1 MNFKKI
7 VKTALK
13 VLKTVAVKLIEA
25 MRRHNGPITVAGF
38 GAMLAYFLL
47 GGEDGGTGTTM
58 AVVLA
63 GMAGGAGVDGAP
75 LTTAN
80 AREASGEL
88 LRSAVD
94 RRVVK
99 IRPMATPIDQ
109 ISRWGGCRVIG
120 SMKADYYS
128 VDNKPM
134 TDRTAAASEA
144 DTGVVTVKMENAE
157 RFSVSDTVLVPG
169 VTAQDSNGKACGPL
183 VLYVAATDSANISVM
198 SVNNYMGGSAAVP
211 TLAAGT
217 EMVRMGRAA
226 AELDV
231 QTAQYEA
238 IPTKDYNLCQIFK
251 AQIEHSSLMKLADK
265 EVGWTMSDQEES
277 AIVDMRLGMEKS
289 FLFGSRMRLTDPYKQ
304 EEVMLTGGIWN
315 QAGKESGYTTMDNE
329 TLVEITREAFTGC
342 GGSSKKILVGGSELI
357 AALNSMEHQ
366 HVVVGQNNV
375 TRWGLDFTEIRTK
388 FGTLYVVMSEVFD
401 QCGHGADGLV
411 IDPEYITKYSHIPFS
426 TERLNLRQSGQ
437 RNTDAVVITEASC
450 LVLRYPSAHMR
461 IVKKTA

>member
-7 VKTALK
+7 ASVALK
-13 VLKTVAVKLIEA
+13 VLKVVAVKMIEA
-25 MRRHNGPITVAGF
+25 LRKHNGPITVAGF
-38 GAMLAYFLL
+38 GAMLAYYLL
-47 GGEDGGTGTTM
+47 GGGDDCGTGTTM

-75 LTTAN
+75 LTVSN
-80 AREASGEL
+80 SREASGEL
-88 LRSAVD
+88 LKSAVD

-109 ISRWGGCRVIG
+109 ISRWGGCRLIG

-134 TDRTAAASEA
+134 TDKVSTASEA
-144 DTGVVTVKMENAE
+144 DTGVVTIEVANPA
-157 RFSVSDTVLVPG
+157 RFSATDTVLVPG
-169 VTAQDSNGKACGPL
+169 VTAKDSTGKDCGAL
-183 VLYVAATDSANISVM
+183 VLYVTESDSTGISVL
-198 SVNNYMGGSAAVP
+198 SVNHYIGGLAAVP
-211 TLAAGT
+211 ALAAGT
-217 EMVRMGRAA
+217 ELVRMGRAA

-231 QTAQYEA
+231 QTAQHEA

-251 AQIEHSSLMKLADK
+251 AQIEQSTLLKLADK
-265 EVGWTMSDQEES
+265 EVGWTLNDQEES

-289 FLFGSRMRLTDPYKQ
+289 FLFGSRMRLTDPVKQ

-315 QAGKESGYTTMDNE
+315 QAGKETRYTEMDHE
-329 TLVEITREAFTGC
+329 TLVALTREAFTGS

-357 AALNSMEHQ
+357 AALNSMDHQ
-366 HVVVGQNNV
+366 HVVTGQNNV
-375 TRWGLDFTEIRTK
+375 TRWGIDFTEIRTK
-388 FGTLYVVMSEVFD
+388 FGALYVVMSEVFD
-401 QCGHGADGLV
+401 QCGHAGDGLV

-426 TERLNLRQSGQ
+426 TERLNLRKSGQ

-461 IVKKTA
+461 IVKK

>member
-1 MNFKKI
+1 MTFKKI
-7 VKTALK
+7 IKTVLN
-13 VLKTVAVKLIEA
+13 VLKLVAVKMIDA
-25 MRRHNGPITVAGF
+25 MRKHNGPITVAG
-38 GAMLAYFLL
+38 LAATASYFLL
-47 GGEDGGTGTTM
+47 GGDDGGTGTTM

-63 GMAGGAGVDGAP
+63 GMAGGSGVDGAP
-75 LTTAN
+75 LTVAN
-80 AREASGEL
+80 SREASSEL
-88 LRSAVD
+88 LKSAVD

-99 IRPMATPIDQ
+99 IRPMATPVDQ

-134 TDRTAAASEA
+134 TDKVAAASET
-144 DTGVVTVKMENAE
+144 DTGVVTVKMENPA
-157 RFSVSDTVLVPG
+157 RFSISDTVLVPS
-169 VTAQDSNGKACGPL
+169 VTAQDANGKACGSL
-183 VLYVAATDSANISVM
+183 VLYVAGSDSANISVM
-198 SVNNYMGGSAAVP
+198 SVNNYIGGAAAVP
-211 TLAAGT
+211 SLAAGT

-238 IPTKDYNLCQIFK
+238 IPTKEYNLCQIFK
-251 AQIEHSSLMKLADK
+251 AQIEHSALMKLSDK

-289 FLFGSRMRLTDPYKQ
+289 FIFGSRMRLTDPYKQ

-315 QAGKESGYTTMDNE
+315 QAGKESSYTIMDNE

-426 TERLNLRQSGQ
+426 TERLNLRNSGQ

-461 IVKKTA
+461 VIKKA

>member
-7 VKTALK
+7 VKVAFK
-13 VLKTVAVKLIEA
+13 VLKTVAVKMIEA
-25 MRRHNGPITVAGF
+25 MRKHNGPITVAGF

-47 GGEDGGTGTTM
+47 GGDDGGTGATM

-80 AREASGEL
+80 TREASGEL

-134 TDRTAAASEA
+134 SDKVASASEA
-144 DTGVVTVKMENAE
+144 DTGVVTVKMENPA
-157 RFSVSDTVLVPG
+157 RFSVSDTLLVPS
-169 VTAQDSNGKACGPL
+169 VTAQDADGKACGSL
-183 VLYVAATDSANISVM
+183 VLYVAGTDSANISVM
-198 SVNNYMGGSAAVP
+198 SVNNYLGGSPAVP
-211 TLAAGT
+211 SLAAGT
-217 EMVRMGRAA
+217 EIVRMGRAA

-231 QTAQYEA
+231 QTTQYEA
-238 IPTKDYNLCQIFK
+238 IPTKNYNLCQIFK
-251 AQIEHSSLMKLADK
+251 AQIEHSTLMKLSDK

-277 AIVDMRLGMEKS
+277 AIVDMRLGMERS
-289 FLFGSRMRLTDPYKQ
+289 FLFGSRTRLTDPYKQ

-315 QAGKESGYTTMDNE
+315 QAGKEAEYT
-329 TLVEITREAFTGC
+329 V
-342 GGSSKKILVGGSELI
+342 
-357 AALNSMEHQ
+357 
-366 HVVVGQNNV
+366 
-375 TRWGLDFTEIRTK
+375 
-388 FGTLYVVMSEVFD
+388 
-401 QCGHGADGLV
+401 
-411 IDPEYITKYSHIPFS
+411 
-426 TERLNLRQSGQ
+426 
-437 RNTDAVVITEASC
+437 
-450 LVLRYPSAHMR
+450 
-461 IVKKTA
+461 

>member
-1 MNFKKI
+1 MNYKKI
-7 VKTALK
+7 AKSVLCVLK
-13 VLKTVAVKLIEA
+13 VLAVKIIRALKK
-25 MRRHNGPITVAGF
+25 HNGPITVAGF

-47 GGEDGGTGTTM
+47 GGDDGTGVTM
-58 AVVLA
+58 AAMALA
-63 GMAGGAGVDGAP
+63 GVGRGTGVEGAP
-75 LTTAN
+75 LTVSN
-80 AREASGEL
+80 SREVSGEL

-128 VDNKPM
+128 VDNRPM
-134 TDRTAAASEA
+134 TDKVSTTSEA
-144 DTGVVTVKMENAE
+144 DTGVVTIKVDNPT
-157 RFSVSDTVLVPG
+157 RFSVSDTLLVPSI
-169 VTAQDSNGKACGPL
+169 TAQDAEGKSCGDL
-183 VLYVAATDSANISVM
+183 VLYVAGTDTTNISVI
-198 SVNNYMGGSAAVP
+198 SVNNYIGGTSAVP
-211 TLAAGT
+211 SLSAGT
-217 EMVRMGRAA
+217 ELVRMGRAA

-238 IPTKDYNLCQIFK
+238 MPTKDFNYCQIFK
-251 AQIEHSSLMKLADK
+251 AQIEQSTLMKLSDK
-265 EVGWTMSDQEES
+265 EVGWTLSDQEES

-315 QAGKESGYTTMDNE
+315 QAGKECNYLDMDNE
-329 TLVEITREAFTGC
+329 ALVEITKEAFTGN

-357 AALNSMEHQ
+357 ASLNSLDHQ

-388 FGTLYVVMSEVFD
+388 FGTLYVVMSEIFD
-401 QCGHGADGLV
+401 QCGHASDGLV
-411 IDPEYITKYSHIPFS
+411 IDPEYITKYAHIPFS
-426 TERLNLRQSGQ
+426 TERLNLRKSGQ

-461 IVKKTA
+461 IVKLQ